1 MTEEQAK
8 ELAKNVSKEF
18 WKGIIEQLILMKDQ
32 SHKIVTNIK
41 ENIKEKGKLDG
52 NAEYGF
58 ILAVGCFEEV
68 MNGYIEELKK
78 GWNIENDRKE

>member
-1 MTEEQAK
+1 MTDEQAK
-8 ELAKNVSKEF
+8 ELMEIVSKEY
-18 WKGIIEQLILMKDQ
+18 WKGTIEQLVFMKDK
-32 SHKIVTNIK
+32 SLKIITNIK

-58 ILAVGCFEEV
+58 VLAVNCFKEV

-78 GWNIENDRKE
+78 AAQNDRKE

>member
-8 ELAKNVSKEF
+8 ELREIVSKEF
-18 WKGIIEQLILMKDQ
+18 WDGVFEQLALMKDQ
-32 SHKIVTNIK
+32 SLKIVANIK

-58 ILAVGCFEEV
+58 VLAVNCFEDI

-78 GWNIENDRKE
+78 GVQNDRKE